1 MGGVRLSQESQAG
14 KPVPVELA
22 QTPGVHAKD
31 RLSHLCNTP
40 KAVSRS
46 KSGST
51 LRCKQIWI
59 VGGDRYRIRTRICLG
74 TSGPSTTTTT
84 PSPATRGRGAAASA
98 ILADMSDGPPLA
110 NLITLGAHDFTTL
123 RDFYRRLG
131 WVQVMDSDD
140 FAAFE
145 LRGIVLAVF
154 PLDQLARD
162 GRCEPDPGTGGIR
175 FTIGITVEKAEA
187 VDVLAEKMRQAGAR
201 VTKEPVDAEFFVGRS
216 AYLCDP
222 EGNYFEI
229 VWAKE
234 DNPVSAAVRRSAG
247 L

>member
-1 MGGVRLSQESQAG
+1 
-14 KPVPVELA
+14 
-22 QTPGVHAKD
+22 
-31 RLSHLCNTP
+31 
-40 KAVSRS
+40 
-46 KSGST
+46 
-51 LRCKQIWI
+51 
-59 VGGDRYRIRTRICLG
+59 
-74 TSGPSTTTTT
+74 
-84 PSPATRGRGAAASA
+84 
-98 ILADMSDGPPLA
+98 MSDGPPLA

-145 LRGIVLAVF
+145 LRGIVLALF

-175 FTIGITVEKAEA
+175 FTIGITVATAEA
-187 VDVLAEKMRQAGAR
+187 VDVLAEEMRQAGAR

-229 VWAKE
+229 VWAKG
-234 DNPVSAAVRRSAG
+234 DNAVSAAVRRSAG